1 MYQTDLFALLLR
13 VQLVQHIPDAPHIH
27 DTQGAVVQAVAG
39 PAGAGALALN
49 LTAVVGTDIALKAA
63 VVIGL
68 YDVQDV
74 GIAVAVPVRG
84 LGEIAVEEVLYIADV
99 GKGDMFP
106 SVF

>member
-1 MYQTDLFALLLR
+1 M
-13 VQLVQHIPDAPHIH
+13 
-27 DTQGAVVQAVAG
+27 QAVAG
-39 PAGAGALALN
+39 TAGAGALALN

-99 GKGDMFP
+99 GKGYMFP

>member
-1 MYQTDLFALLLR
+1 M
-13 VQLVQHIPDAPHIH
+13 
-27 DTQGAVVQAVAG
+27 QAVAG
-39 PAGAGALALN
+39 TAGAGALALN

-74 GIAVAVPVRG
+74 GIAVTVPVRG